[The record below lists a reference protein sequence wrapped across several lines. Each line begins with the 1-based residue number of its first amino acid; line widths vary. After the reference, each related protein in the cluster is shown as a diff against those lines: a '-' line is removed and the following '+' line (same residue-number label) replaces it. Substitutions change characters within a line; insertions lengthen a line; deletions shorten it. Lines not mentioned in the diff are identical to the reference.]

1 MSRKHCGV
9 NDRVL
14 LIESREIKVELRDFA
29 EYALY
34 IFHMLYIYIY
44 FSIYIYIYFFLII
57 PYDKHRSILIQFV
70 KSANI

>member
-44 FSIYIYIYFFLII
+44 FFLII

-70 KSANI
+70 KSANT

>member
-44 FSIYIYIYFFLII
+44 IFLYIYIYISFLSFHMINTGA
-57 PYDKHRSILIQFV
+57 YSYNL
-70 KSANI
+70 